1 MAAGADKT
9 VRILNEHQLP
19 WADLPGPAAED
30 QQRLLGPPLRDPET
44 GMALLEFDCGPA
56 RAAPV
61 VQQPALLLDHMA
73 PLPELPAVDGIYSS
87 AAFVPADSV
96 RHIALRARLQCQ
108 AAYNLS
114 WQADSACARVF
125 SVSDAWFNSNFL
137 SCVSCSRHRANSGST
152 TRAGN
157 PTRNTTISR
166 SVDWNSGRLRP
177 CLRWQAL
184 TLFWQSC
191 RTICSYRSCQVSD
204 LHERGGVGMISSVG
218 MLKNA
223 INGIGRL
230 PIVPGR

>member
-137 SCVSCSRHRANSGST
+137 SCVSCSRHRPNSGST

-157 PTRNTTISR
+157 PTRNTTITRKVHHPDMGQSWSPPPSQVGVSIPQVEVANASSAISPGSLSR
-166 SVDWNSGRLRP
+166 
-177 CLRWQAL
+177 
-184 TLFWQSC
+184 
-191 RTICSYRSCQVSD
+191 RSIPLQHAARC
-204 LHERGGVGMISSVG
+204 GPPISSW
-218 MLKNA
+218 
-223 INGIGRL
+223 
-230 PIVPGR
+230 

>member
-96 RHIALRARLQCQ
+96 RHIALRAGLQCQ

-125 SVSDAWFNSNFL
+125 SVSDAWFNSPPFFL
-137 SCVSCSRHRANSGST
+137 ACRVRDTGPTAEAQRGRETQPGTQRYRGRSTGTVGACVHAC
-152 TRAGN
+152 
-157 PTRNTTISR
+157 
-166 SVDWNSGRLRP
+166 VGRR
-177 CLRWQAL
+177 
-184 TLFWQSC
+184 
-191 RTICSYRSCQVSD
+191 
-204 LHERGGVGMISSVG
+204 
-218 MLKNA
+218 
-223 INGIGRL
+223 
-230 PIVPGR
+230 